1 MLLASSLK
9 PATPEPMPVEVP
21 WMAAPEEVYE
31 VAMSKVLL
39 MGVVVVVVVV
49 VMVMVMVMVAVLTLL
64 YDGYGG

>member
-1 MLLASSLK
+1 
-9 PATPEPMPVEVP
+9 
-21 WMAAPEEVYE
+21 MAAPEEVYE

-39 MGVVVVVVVV
+39 MGVVVVVV